1 MNSAMKVTSVQSD
14 WVGRVIDGRFTLL
27 QWLGRSDHSGVF
39 LTELTG
45 TPSQKA
51 VIRLLPHDVSV
62 GTRVAFSIGASR
74 THANLERVL
83 ESGRCEIDD
92 TQFIFVVT
100 EFADEVLSEILPVR
114 PLTPDEM
121 KEMLVPVLDI
131 LSGLHEHG
139 LVHGRL
145 KPSNIFVINDRL
157 KLSSDSIQ
165 LASGTAGMTAALS
178 IYDAP
183 ERAAGTVSPASDM
196 WSLGVTIVEAL
207 TQKTPDWSPA
217 VSIDP
222 HIPNSIP
229 QPFAGIAAA
238 CVQVNPSHR
247 ATVNDVRSRLGIA
260 VPPSVPRAMHKRDST
275 TEPES
280 SGKPWLASL
289 FVVGLLLVG
298 MAAFILWH
306 PSLQQ
311 SILKPSDKSS
321 VQPSAPEPPA
331 AAPQQPPLQQAT
343 PEPEQQPPP
352 PAAAPPS
359 TVTPR
364 QSGVGAIKGA
374 ASQRVMPEILPSASD
389 SIRGTVNVRV
399 RLNVSPAG
407 DVTDAAFESAGPS
420 KYFARVAMDA
430 ARQWKFR
437 PAQANGQP
445 VASVWTLQFLFSRG
459 NTDVIP
465 EQTEP

>member
-1 MNSAMKVTSVQSD
+1 MKVTSIQSD

-27 QWLGRSDHSGVF
+27 QCLGRSDHSGVF

-51 VIRLLPHDVSV
+51 AIRLIPHDVSV
-62 GTRVAFSIGASR
+62 GTRIAFAIGASR

-83 ESGRCEIDD
+83 ESGRCEIDGA
-92 TQFIFVVT
+92 QFIFVVT
-100 EFADEVLSEILPVR
+100 ELADEVLSEILPVR
-114 PLTPDEM
+114 PLTPDEV

-131 LSGLHEHG
+131 LSSLHEHG

-145 KPSNIFVINDRL
+145 RPSSIFVINDRL
-157 KLSSDSIQ
+157 RLSGDSIQ
-165 LASGTAGMTAALS
+165 PASGAADMNAELS

-217 VSIDP
+217 VNIDP

-238 CVQVNPSHR
+238 CVQVNPTHR
-247 ATVNDVRSRLGIA
+247 ATVNDVRSRLGMA
-260 VPPSVPRAMHKRDST
+260 VPAPARRAMPERDSAT
-275 TEPES
+275 KLES
-280 SGKPWLASL
+280 SSGRSWIVVLFIVATLLAG
-289 FVVGLLLVG
+289 VV
-298 MAAFILWH
+298 AFILWH
-306 PSLQQ
+306 PRLQQ
-311 SILKPSDKSS
+311 PVPAKSS
-321 VQPSAPEPPA
+321 GQPSAQPSATPPPV
-331 AAPQQPPLQQAT
+331 AAPQQTPAPQAT
-343 PEPEQQPPP
+343 PEPEQQLPP
-352 PAAAPPS
+352 PASAALPS
-359 TVTPR
+359 TVAPG

-374 ASQRVMPEILPSASD
+374 VSQRVMPEILPSASNT
-389 SIRGTVNVRV
+389 IRGTVNVRV

-407 DVTDAAFESAGPS
+407 DVTDATFESAGPS

-437 PAQANGQP
+437 PARANGQP
-445 VASVWTLQFLFSRG
+445 AASVWTLQFSFTRS
-459 NTDVIP
+459 NTDVVP
-465 EQTEP
+465 EQIVP